1 MKMSAKTMLWWRLAA
16 ALFAVL
22 LFFSCE
28 KQGGGTGGAG
38 SGGGMADTSKRVEL
52 VMWVIGDEP
61 PKQAEMMENLNK
73 LLIEKLNCTLKVNW
87 LSWADFGNNKYPLL
101 FSSGEAFDMAYT
113 ATWLNFAALAQ
124 RGAFK
129 ELDELWP
136 KYAPKNYARQSKTA
150 LYQAAVNGHIYCV
163 PTLQATYSAY
173 GAIYR
178 SDLALPY
185 GWDGKM
191 ESFEDM
197 ERYFAIVKANNPGI
211 EPFDTYNEGSPMDD
225 IWMYNRG
232 LYSLK
237 GSTNDFFFI
246 DPSEPNPK
254 IFTYYEYSQTPAF
267 LAMMDRWNKA
277 GYFPKSVLSDTDAD
291 KLRNGKA
298 ALRVHNI
305 DAYEGNYRDNPAWGI
320 RWFNAV
326 KDVSNMSFTQDALG
340 ISNTSKN
347 PERALML
354 WDLITNDEQ
363 VFRAFFYGIE
373 GKSYNLIQEGGVTYI
388 DPVIGT
394 GYAFSNCWAART
406 NEFSLPATGAPP
418 DLRAHKD
425 AYDASIKDGV
435 GSQKFRSFTIDTSS
449 IETEYSACQ
458 NAHRQ
463 YWFPLEL
470 AYVDVSA
477 GLKEYEEKMKA
488 ANIEKVRGVLQA
500 QLDAYLQE
508 IRQ

>member
-1 MKMSAKTMLWWRLAA
+1 MKKKI
-16 ALFAVL
+16 AL
-22 LFFSCE
+22 
-28 KQGGGTGGAG
+28 GAG
-38 SGGGMADTSKRVEL
+38 ILILILGMTACGNKGSQGSSAGGSDTSKRVEL
-52 VMWVIGDEP
+52 VMWFIGDEP
-61 PKQAEMMENLNK
+61 PKQAELMENLNK
-73 LLIEKLNCTLKVNW
+73 ILIEKINATLKINW

-113 ATWLNFAALAQ
+113 ATWLNFSALAQ

-129 ELDELWP
+129 DLDELFP

-150 LYQAAVNGHIYCV
+150 LFQATVNGHIYAV

-178 SDLALPY
+178 TDLAIPY

-191 ESFEDM
+191 ESFADIEK
-197 ERYFAIVKANNPGI
+197 YFAIVKANNPGI

-225 IWMYNRG
+225 VFMYSNGMYATRG
-232 LYSLK
+232 S
-237 GSTNDFFFI
+237 SNDFLFI
-246 DPSEPNPK
+246 DPFQPNPK
-254 IFTYYEYSQTPAF
+254 IVTYYEYEKIPEF
-267 LAMMDRWNKA
+267 LSMMDRWNKA

-305 DAYEGNYRDNPAWGI
+305 DAYEGNYRDGQRDGKDWQI
-320 RWFNAV
+320 RWFNMV
-326 KDVSNMSFTQDALG
+326 KDVSNMAFTQDALA
-340 ISNTSKN
+340 ISNTAKN

-373 GKSYNLIQEGGVTYI
+373 GKSYEIIRENGVEYIEGINTT
-388 DPVIGT
+388 D
-394 GYAFSNCWAART
+394 YAFSNCWAART
-406 NEFSLPATGAPP
+406 NEFALPATGAPA
-418 DLRAHKD
+418 DLKGYKASYD
-425 AYDASIKDGV
+425 AYIKDGV
-435 GSQKFRSFTIDTSS
+435 GSQKFRSFTADITS

-458 NAHRQ
+458 NVQRQ

-470 AYVDVSA
+470 AYVDVKA

-488 ANIEKVRGVLQA
+488 AGIEKVRQTIQA
-500 QLDAYLQE
+500 QLDAY
-508 IRQ
+508 IKSVSN